1 MSLLHL
7 SPLHPRGSEAHIH
20 ARIDPQFFR
29 TRTGV
34 VLLLATAVVLLS
46 AIFAALRPFPGRHLA
61 IATGPPGDTYARIG
75 QSYREILARN
85 GVQLQLVPTNGAVD
99 NVRLLTDPHS
109 GIDVG
114 FVQAGLEQTL
124 PRDLVSLGTLFYEP
138 VWLFCRCPNL
148 SVSLREGPSLRIS
161 IGPVG
166 SADRVVALKLL
177 ALNGISPQQLQ
188 LFAYPPEDAARSLLA
203 GELDAVALSTGW
215 DSPVVQRLART
226 RDISLIGFPRADAY
240 VALVPTFSKLVLPR
254 GVADLADDRPPQDT
268 PLIASKASLVVRRD
282 LHPAMQYLL
291 LQAAME
297 VHSRPGMFQRAGEFP
312 AAEEI
317 DLPLSE
323 EARHLYRAGPSFLQ
337 RSLPFWLAELVQRIL
352 ILVVPIAS
360 IIYPLWSLVPRIYQ
374 GRMQRRVFR
383 MYGELKL
390 LELELRNAAPETRDC
405 LIDRLDDL
413 DRRALNLRVP
423 IAFTEGSYNLKAH
436 IRALR
441 AWALANLPSR

>member
-1 MSLLHL
+1 MCLLNQ
-7 SPLHPRGSEAHIH
+7 RGSEALIR
-20 ARIDPQFFR
+20 AKIDPRFFR

-34 VLLLATAVVLLS
+34 ALLMGTAAILLW

-61 IATGPPGDTYARIG
+61 IATGPPGDTYARIA

-85 GVQLQLVPTNGAVD
+85 GVQLRLVPTNGAVD
-99 NVRLLTDPHS
+99 NVRLLSDPHS

-114 FVQAGLEQTL
+114 FVQVGLEQSP
-124 PRDLVSLGTLFYEP
+124 PRNLVSLGTLFYEP
-138 VWLFCRCPNL
+138 VWLFCRCSNL
-148 SVSLREGPSLRIS
+148 GVFLREHSSLRIS

-166 SADRVVALKLL
+166 SADRVVTLKLL
-177 ALNGISPQQLQ
+177 ALNGVGSRQLQ
-188 LFAYPPEDAARSLLA
+188 LFAYPPQAAARALLA
-203 GELDAVALSTGW
+203 GELDVVALSTGW

-226 RDISLIGFPRADAY
+226 QDIVLIGFPRADAY

-254 GVADLADDRPPQDT
+254 GVADLAADRPPQDT
-268 PLIASKASLVVRRD
+268 PLIASKASLVVRSD
-282 LHPAMQYLL
+282 LHPALQYLL

-312 AAEEI
+312 APEEI

-323 EARHLYRAGPSFLQ
+323 EARHIYRAGPSLLQ

-352 ILVVPIAS
+352 ILVVPIAG
-360 IIYPLWSLVPRIYQ
+360 IIYPLWSIIPRIYRWQ
-374 GRMQRRVFR
+374 IQRRVFR

-390 LELELRNAAPETRDC
+390 LELELRNAAPDTRNS

-423 IAFTEGSYNLKAH
+423 IAFTEGSYTLKAH

-441 AWALANLPSR
+441 AWALANPRSS